1 MINMKTNNIND
12 QKLIQKKFEF
22 FDVTADIGFWA
33 YGKTL
38 EEAFE
43 NAALAMFN
51 VITDTEKVAKKE
63 TKEIYVESED
73 KISLLYDFLE
83 ELLVLQE
90 VDLILCSDFQVAI
103 KKEIKG
109 KDEVYKLN
117 AIAIGENI
125 DWNIHERK
133 SEVKAITF
141 HMMEVLCED
150 IFKVRVILDL

>member
-1 MINMKTNNIND
+1 MNKKD
-12 QKLIQKKFEF
+12 QEVQKKIHHPYEF

-51 VITDTEKVAKKE
+51 VITKTETVTEKESRK
-63 TKEIYVESED
+63 IGIESED
-73 KISLLYDFLE
+73 LSSLLYDFLE
-83 ELLVLQE
+83 ELLFIYE
-90 VDLILCSDFQVAI
+90 VDLILFSNFAVNI
-103 KKEIKG
+103 KKEEINSK
-109 KDEVYKLN
+109 EVYKLE
-117 AIAIGENI
+117 AIATGEEI
-125 DWNIHERK
+125 DWSKHYRG

-150 IFKVRVILDL
+150 ICKLRVILDL